1 MEAGVRCVSNL
12 TMLSNAYSIRIEFDN
27 NQIGFDATMVDRKED
42 SDSMNDL
49 KEEVARLKDE
59 VRRISEAIPSA
70 KATSPGTPG
79 SSQRPSL
86 GQSIGDYVNDVVQ
99 SVMSGISSEFDK
111 SVFVDPTGVWFD
123 RHLAKV
129 QARSLSDAEAGR
141 AASLMSAM
149 ASEHRLRILTELL
162 YGGRYASEI
171 ETVLKDITPST
182 ISNHLKILEEAGLVV
197 QEGDRGRY
205 LITLPGRIALR
216 MATRLTRFF
225 ERRKS

>member
-1 MEAGVRCVSNL
+1 MTV
-12 TMLSNAYSIRIEFDN
+12 MSNAYYNRIKFDY
-27 NQIGFDATMVDRKED
+27 NQIGFDAIMVDKKED
-42 SDSMNDL
+42 SDGMNDL
-49 KEEVARLKDE
+49 REEVARLKEE
-59 VRRISEAIPSA
+59 VRRISEAVPTS
-70 KATSPGTPG
+70 KATSSSG
-79 SSQRPSL
+79 SSQKPNL
-86 GQSIGDYVNDVVQ
+86 GQTIGDYVNDVVQ

-129 QARSLSDAEAGR
+129 QARSLSDAEAAR

-149 ASEHRLRILTELL
+149 ASEHRLRIMTELL

-171 ETVLKDITPST
+171 EAVLKGITPST